1 MLSAICE
8 TFRRSSIATVIIDG
22 YNLIGTGHRDLE
34 AARESLLE
42 RLISYRS
49 SRSNDIVVVFDG
61 HRSGAGPQ
69 TRSVR
74 GGVEVYYS
82 GLGDS
87 ADSVIKRMITGEK
100 KDRIVITS
108 DREIARFAWSHDAVP
123 IDSER
128 FAQILERRGSAPD
141 ATDHGDGEYEYDEP
155 RRGGNPHRLSKKDRA
170 IQRAIGKL

>member
-1 MLSAICE
+1 M
-8 TFRRSSIATVIIDG
+8 
-22 YNLIGTGHRDLE
+22 
-34 AARESLLE
+34 
-42 RLISYRS
+42 
-49 SRSNDIVVVFDG
+49 VVFDG
-61 HRSGAGPQ
+61 HRSGTGPQ

-74 GGVEVYYS
+74 GGVEIYYS

-123 IDSER
+123 VDSER
-128 FAQILERRGSAPD
+128 FAHILERRGAALD
-141 ATDHGDGEYEYDEP
+141 ATDHGDDENGYDEP

-170 IQRAIGKL
+170 IQRALGKL